1 MNRMT
6 VWNVILAGLAL
17 TIAGALVIRAGLQ
30 PCAWLD
36 RALNHSGCLYTLET
50 QEAAIDSVSFSPD
63 GHLLATSSR
72 DGRVRLWRMADRTV
86 VSTLEAPGVSQ
97 NVGYSY
103 DIAFAPDGKILAFGL
118 PDGTIR
124 LWQLNGDLQD
134 PKVERSHMLQV
145 EGGNASRIC
154 SLSFSPD
161 GQMLAVG
168 AWDGSV
174 RLWQVAD
181 GEVLASLPDHA
192 NGVVSVAFSP
202 NGMMLATASLD
213 GITKLWDIS
222 RGTLVHKMEDTS
234 ATTGVAFSPDGSVLA
249 IDRHLWR
256 VVEGAYLREM
266 AGNKDGLGNVVFSP
280 DGEILAAGNAWHEV
294 RWWRVSDGA
303 LLRAVKGHTDS
314 VNSVAFSPTGEVMAS
329 GSLDGTV
336 RLWEVLNDNP
346 NQ

>member
-36 RALNHSGCLYTLET
+36 KILNRSGCLCTLET
-50 QEAAIDSVSFSPD
+50 QEAAVDSVSFSPD
-63 GHLLATSSR
+63 GHLLAASSR

-103 DIAFAPDGKILAFGL
+103 DLAFAPDGKTLAFGL
-118 PDGTIR
+118 PDGTVR
-124 LWQLNGDLQD
+124 LWQLNGDPQD
-134 PKVERSHMLQV
+134 PEVTRSHTLQG
-145 EGGNASRIC
+145 EGENTRRVC

-161 GQMLAVG
+161 GQTLAVG

-181 GEVLASLPDHA
+181 GRELTSLPDHA
-192 NGVVSVAFSP
+192 NGVVSMAFSP
-202 NGMMLATASLD
+202 DGMILATASLD

-222 RGTLVHKMEDTS
+222 RGALVHKTEDTS

-249 IDRHLWR
+249 IDRQLWR
-256 VVEGAYLREM
+256 VVEWTYLREM
-266 AGNKDGLGNVVFSP
+266 AAAKDGLGNVAFSP
-280 DGEILAAGNAWHEV
+280 DGKILAAGNAWYEV
-294 RWWRVSDGA
+294 RWWRVSDGT

-314 VNSVAFSPTGEVMAS
+314 VNSVAFSPDGEVMAS
-329 GSLDGTV
+329 GSLDGMV
-336 RLWEVLNDNP
+336 RLWEVPNDDRAH
-346 NQ
+346 